1 VALVPLDKVLE
12 IALDYLAND
21 AEVQEAIIYL
31 QSDEFYKIL
40 SKVESLKEFKD
51 VSNFICMF
59 LKPES
64 DSENVCSV
72 STGG

>member
-1 VALVPLDKVLE
+1 
-12 IALDYLAND
+12 
-21 AEVQEAIIYL
+21 VQDAIIYL

-40 SKVESLKEFKD
+40 STVESLKEFKD